1 MRLHVWLSV
10 HMYAYA
16 CVYSTSHLQA
26 IRRYQHLGECTDLT
40 EHCAFWER
48 EHLAEITM
56 LHLALRTALWS
67 VAAIT
72 MTCRDDSSLASVNG
86 LKEDRIQAGVKHLHH
101 KLKRFAVWTVFH
113 LKLAQYIFNEFFYKT
128 FNSPQFISSGKWLS
142 NLKWWTECCLYIHY
156 LRRKSDF
163 FKKNVLS
170 SLCSHS
176 SDVKTL
182 MSASPLWL
190 KDVILQETC
199 CNIFYH
205 EELWYILG
213 YTLGN
218 IFVII
223 YHHTLMTSNYTFH
236 LRIQQVFLAIYFAE
250 SFFRCCGKYKGKS
263 GKDTRLKMLWHT
275 GSPIRY

>member
-67 VAAIT
+67 VTAIT
-72 MTCRDDSSLASVNG
+72 MTRRDDSSLASVNG

-142 NLKWWTECCLYIHY
+142 NLKWWAECCLYIHY

-163 FKKNVLS
+163 LKKMFFPPSAHIHLMCKHLCLPVLS
-170 SLCSHS
+170 GSKMWSYKRH
-176 SDVKTL
+176 V
-182 MSASPLWL
+182 
-190 KDVILQETC
+190 VI
-199 CNIFYH
+199 
-205 EELWYILG
+205 
-213 YTLGN
+213 
-218 IFVII
+218 
-223 YHHTLMTSNYTFH
+223 
-236 LRIQQVFLAIYFAE
+236 
-250 SFFRCCGKYKGKS
+250 FFTMKS
-263 GKDTRLKMLWHT
+263 CDT
-275 GSPIRY
+275 Y